1 MGGGHPVWAAAGVI
15 ALVVVVVA
23 GVFILRL
30 RHLAGRVGSFECA
43 LRRPG
48 RGRWASGIATFGNE
62 SVEWMRLVSLSVRPR
77 YRFERAGLELGEA
90 SPRCGRAHRRRRVR
104 LSRRAF
110 RSGHDGGLPFG
121 IRRLVGVGTADSARP
136 PVSGRGA
143 AGRADGRCMRPG
155 AAVRGGGGPTEQ
167 SVRRVRPFRAGAR
180 VRPFRAPARL

>member
-1 MGGGHPVWAAAGVI
+1 MWAAAGVI

-77 YRFERAGLELGEA
+77 YRFERADIELG
-90 SPRCGRAHRRRRVR
+90 
-104 LSRRAF
+104 
-110 RSGHDGGLPFG
+110 
-121 IRRLVGVGTADSARP
+121 GVSH
-136 PVSGRGA
+136 RGA
-143 AGRADGRCMRPG
+143 EGNIVDVECVYRGERFDLAMEEDSHSAMVAWLES
-155 AAVRGGGGPTEQ
+155 AAPTQ
-167 SVRRVRPFRAGAR
+167 PK
-180 VRPFRAPARL
+180 LL

>member
-62 SVEWMRLVSLSVRPR
+62 SVEWMRLVSLSVRPGR
-77 YRFERAGLELGEA
+77 SRARRGA

-143 AGRADGRCMRPG
+143 AGQADGRCMRPG
-155 AAVRGGGGPTEQ
+155 AAARSGGGPTEQ

>member
-1 MGGGHPVWAAAGVI
+1 MWAAAGVI

-77 YRFERAGLELGEA
+77 YRFERAGLELGEVH
-90 SPRCGRAHRRRRVR
+90 HR
-104 LSRRAF
+104 
-110 RSGHDGGLPFG
+110 G
-121 IRRLVGVGTADSARP
+121 
-136 PVSGRGA
+136 
-143 AGRADGRCMRPG
+143 ADGRIVDVECGYRGERFDLAMMEDSHSAFVAWLESAPPLSLITHLTLPTIRP
-155 AAVRGGGGPTEQ
+155 V
-167 SVRRVRPFRAGAR
+167 
-180 VRPFRAPARL
+180 